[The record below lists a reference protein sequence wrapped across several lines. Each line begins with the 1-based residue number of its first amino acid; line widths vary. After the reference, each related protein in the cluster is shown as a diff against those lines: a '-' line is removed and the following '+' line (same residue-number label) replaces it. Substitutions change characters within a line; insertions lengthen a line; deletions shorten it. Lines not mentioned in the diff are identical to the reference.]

1 VPKFEEFMENIWRKK
16 IVNLHPLFSKREY
29 NEIMMLNFKG
39 AVNII
44 FALENFLAVKIF
56 AKY

>member
-1 VPKFEEFMENIWRKK
+1 MEKKNSEFTSTIFKK
-16 IVNLHPLFSKREY
+16 RVY
-29 NEIMMLNFKG
+29 EIMMLNFKG
-39 AVNII
+39 AINII